1 MDLENPGLFQRLL
14 MKIDLGIF
22 YWFMC
27 TFRAAVRLVDVFLN
41 LLFGFTIQYGSRQER
56 LGSLEYDRSAQ
67 VVNLMGRGAYSVG
80 LAHQLHNFVWSHERY
95 VHPRYVLEH
104 DNITLMGI
112 TPSHAFFCV
121 SEPDVDVYDMKV
133 LYRQIRFQCCVT
145 PLH

>member
-1 MDLENPGLFQRLL
+1 MDFENAGFLQRML
-14 MKIDLGIF
+14 MKIDMGIF
-22 YWFMC
+22 YWVMC
-27 TFRAAVRLVDVFLN
+27 TFRAAVSLIDVFLE

-56 LGSLEYDRSAQ
+56 HRSLEYDHSAQ

-80 LAHQLHNFVWSHERY
+80 MAHQLHNFVWHHERY

-121 SEPDVDVYDMKV
+121 SEPDLDVYDMKV
-133 LYRQIRFQCCVT
+133 QLT
-145 PLH
+145 K